1 VSAAQLRWVR
11 ITLGVVQRFSS
22 RLAARLAFRLFLT
35 PGRRRLDAVDAETVQ
50 QARIHELACGHGH
63 VRVYEWGSGPRTV
76 VILHGWGSHAPR
88 FAPLASALA
97 AAGWR
102 VLAPDAPGH
111 GRSPGGN
118 SSLPQFIDT
127 LDAIA
132 DGFGPLHALVGHSL
146 GALAVT
152 LWLSRRGDR
161 AMPELRRVV
170 LISMPSGAPF
180 LIDSFHQ
187 MFGIG
192 DATRRHMAVLF
203 RRRFGADPQ
212 QFAVGTHV
220 RNIAVPVLLI
230 HDLRDDV
237 VPVAQSQQ
245 LHAHFPNGQFHATE
259 GLGHS
264 GLLRNAETIR
274 QIEDFLG
281 SD

>member
-1 VSAAQLRWVR
+1 VRAA
-11 ITLGVVQRFSS
+11 LGVLQVFSS
-22 RLAARLAFRLFLT
+22 RLAARLALRLFLT

-50 QARIHELACGHGH
+50 RARVHELAFGQGH

-88 FAPLASALA
+88 FAPLARALA

-111 GRSPGGN
+111 GRSPGGH
-118 SSLPQFIDT
+118 SSLPQFIAA
-127 LDAIA
+127 LDSIA
-132 DGFGPLHALVGHSL
+132 QHFGPLHALVGHSL

-152 LWLSRRGDR
+152 LWLSRPGGV
-161 AMPELRRVV
+161 APGLRRVV

-192 DATRRHMAVLF
+192 PATRQHMADLF
-203 RRRFGADPQ
+203 RRRFGADPG
-212 QFAVGTHV
+212 QFVVGPDLH
-220 RNIAVPVLLI
+220 RIAVPVLLI

-245 LHAHFPNGQFHATE
+245 LHALFPNGQFHATE

-274 QIEDFLG
+274 QIEGFLG

>member
-1 VSAAQLRWVR
+1 M
-11 ITLGVVQRFSS
+11 
-22 RLAARLAFRLFLT
+22 AARLAFRLFLT
-35 PGRRRLDAVDAETVQ
+35 PGRRRLDAVDAETVR
-50 QARIHELACGHGH
+50 QARVHELACGDGR

-88 FAPLASALA
+88 FAPLAQALA
-97 AAGWR
+97 GAGWR
-102 VLAPDAPGH
+102 VLPPDAPGH
-111 GRSPGGN
+111 GRSPGGS
-118 SSLPQFIDT
+118 SSLPRFIDT
-127 LDAIA
+127 LDTIA
-132 DGFGPLHALVGHSL
+132 KSFGPLHALVGHSL

-152 LWLSRRGDR
+152 LWLAR
-161 AMPELRRVV
+161 AEGQALPDLRRVV

-192 DATRRHMAVLF
+192 AATRQHVATLF
-203 RRRFGADPQ
+203 RRRFGAGPE
-212 QFAVGTHV
+212 QFSVGSAMQRIT
-220 RNIAVPVLLI
+220 VPVLLI

-274 QIEDFLG
+274 QIEGFLG